1 MPTRAPGRGPASR
14 CASWFSC
21 TVHPYRLSA
30 ARRSARPPLPVRRN
44 LNSGPLRRRE
54 GRRPRTIEAGA
65 TPGERAMLGA
75 YILIQAEIGAAASI
89 AVQVAAV
96 PGVVAAVGVTGP
108 YDIIAR
114 AEAEN
119 AEDMGN
125 QVVARIQRI
134 EGITA
139 EERAEPGGLH
149 DGGKQEGRAA
159 GAEHHRPVPAAHRQR
174 LRELGADQ

>member
-1 MPTRAPGRGPASR
+1 
-14 CASWFSC
+14 
-21 TVHPYRLSA
+21 
-30 ARRSARPPLPVRRN
+30 
-44 LNSGPLRRRE
+44 
-54 GRRPRTIEAGA
+54 
-65 TPGERAMLGA
+65 MLGA

-134 EGITA
+134 EGITHTLTCPIV
-139 EERAEPGGLH
+139 RH
-149 DGGKQEGRAA
+149 W
-159 GAEHHRPVPAAHRQR
+159 
-174 LRELGADQ
+174 